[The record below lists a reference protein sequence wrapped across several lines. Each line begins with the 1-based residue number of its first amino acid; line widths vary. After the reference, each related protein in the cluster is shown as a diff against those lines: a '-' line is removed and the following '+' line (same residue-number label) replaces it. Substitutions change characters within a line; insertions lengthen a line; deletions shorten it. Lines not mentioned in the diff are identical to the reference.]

1 MREHVLH
8 RFQADPNV
16 VKHLP
21 MVSIHEMYTLL
32 LQLTIVK
39 FVYAN
44 SLCNVSLHKLFNKET
59 ID

>member
-1 MREHVLH
+1 VLH
-8 RFQADPNV
+8 RFQTDPNV